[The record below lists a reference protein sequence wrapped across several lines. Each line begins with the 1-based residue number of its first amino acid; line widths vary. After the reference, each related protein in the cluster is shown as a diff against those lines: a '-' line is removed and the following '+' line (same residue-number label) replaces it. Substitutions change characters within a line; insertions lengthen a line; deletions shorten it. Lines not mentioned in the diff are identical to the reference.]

1 MHVEIIAGSISMGL
15 GGWLAGNSEIEHY
28 DSERKREEK
37 EIILVPHREE
47 REIEEIFEP
56 YGMTRQ
62 DIEPLLTKLKADHT
76 KWVDFMMKF
85 ELNLERPEEYRSWVC
100 SSFPRSVTFIVNSNL
115 SSKQLR

>member
-1 MHVEIIAGSISMGL
+1 MGL

-28 DSERKREEK
+28 DSERKREES

-56 YGMTRQ
+56 YGMTRA
-62 DIEPLLTKLKADHT
+62 DIEPLLTKLKADRT

-85 ELNLERPEEYRSWVC
+85 ELNLERPEPHRSWVKLC
-100 SSFPRSVTFIVNSNL
+100 
-115 SSKQLR
+115 LRFAVKNVIRPCLKSHSLLLQNNFVLYR